1 MKGENMEYNRNTID
15 YREHLRRASNPY
27 YLDEKNMEEIYE
39 IPYISSPSI
48 MEGILHTGL
57 YILAGAPKLGKS
69 FLAEQIAY
77 HVATGKPLWE
87 YEVNQGSVLYL
98 ALEDTYQD
106 IQQRLYRMFGIE
118 TTEKLH
124 FAVCAHKIDT
134 ELDKQL
140 TGFINTYEDT
150 KLIII
155 DTLQKVRKS
164 SGCQYNYAEDYND
177 ISQLKKFADEHN
189 VCLMVVH
196 HTRKQ
201 KSEDNFDMILGTNG
215 ISGAAN
221 GSLLMYADNRIDN
234 NVNLEIIGRNQQSM
248 KLHLNRNQDTLVWE
262 LVKTETELWKSPPDP
277 IIESIAQMLTD
288 DNRTWEGTAT
298 ELAEKVN
305 WESQPNKL
313 SRKLN
318 VNAGRL
324 LNEYS
329 IRYTNNHLHEGRIIT
344 LTLEKQ

>member
-1 MKGENMEYNRNTID
+1 MNKNKNVID
-15 YREHLRRASNPY
+15 YRERMRRASNPY

-39 IPYISSPSI
+39 IPYISNPSI

-87 YEVNQGSVLYL
+87 YKINQGSVLYL

-124 FAVCAHKIDT
+124 FAVCAHQLNT

-140 TGFINTYEDT
+140 TGFINKHQDT
-150 KLIII
+150 RLIII
-155 DTLQKVRKS
+155 DTLQKIRKS
-164 SGCQYNYAEDYND
+164 NSSQYNYAEDYNE
-177 ISQLKKFADEHN
+177 ISLLKKFADDN
-189 VCLMVVH
+189 QICLIVVH

-221 GSLLMYADNRIDN
+221 GSLLMYADNRIGK

-262 LVKTETELWKSPPDP
+262 LEKTETELWKSPPDP
-277 IIESIAQMLTD
+277 ILESISQMLTD
-288 DNRTWEGTAT
+288 DNPTWEGTAT
-298 ELAEKVN
+298 ELVKKVN

-324 LNEYS
+324 LNEYN
-329 IRYTNNHLHEGRIIT
+329 IRYTNNHIHEGRIIK
-344 LTLEKQ
+344 LSREKQ